1 MIEYIQR
8 TGLLKKTIH
17 PDKLHNS
24 GKASHKP
31 FAAAIGAVAV
41 ISITI
46 LIPSTQ
52 ILLSLH

>member
-31 FAAAIGAVAV
+31 FAAAIGAVAIV
-41 ISITI
+41 GSAE
-46 LIPSTQ
+46 
-52 ILLSLH
+52 